1 MAGLLITK
9 KFHLRFSSVGAG
21 SPEKVNELKINL
33 LKVDAFFSIHNPLV
47 GLSLAGDLFLN
58 FILLICFPYNII
70 FNEIE

>member
-1 MAGLLITK
+1 MTK
-9 KFHLRFSSVGAG
+9 KFLLRFSSVGVG
-21 SPEKVNELKINL
+21 SPEKVNE